1 MSCLRLL
8 IIPRRLASL
17 ETQVEDL
24 QATVAAAGDNM
35 RALREGQTRVEATLS
50 AAGLN
55 SPEAGSQVQ
64 QALDRANSA
73 AVQQGSIQSELRAA
87 ERGLQAVQEQ
97 MRAQE
102 RKLQVAA
109 AQQQPA
115 KVVVHC
121 NGSISGEEIVG
132 TLASHAGV
140 AKPSIRSA
148 IRLSSRGSAGARAPA
163 GDDSPAGSGSTG
175 QADGSRAGDGGR
187 QGGGSYAAAAVT
199 TRRAESDTRA
209 VRSTWLLEVASPA
222 VQRAILGQQCR
233 TSLHAAGVRLFV
245 ERPLTEAEQRQ
256 RKAQQP
262 RVRQLAAAGVRTRW
276 RGATLQQHV
285 GGAWADVLPGPPPSP
300 NRQQQQRQHQQ
311 QAAAGGGAA

>member
-1 MSCLRLL
+1 MG
-8 IIPRRLASL
+8 
-17 ETQVEDL
+17 
-24 QATVAAAGDNM
+24 AAAGDNM
-35 RALREGQTRVEATLS
+35 CALREGQTRVEATLS

-121 NGSISGEEIVG
+121 NGSISGEEVVG

-175 QADGSRAGDGGR
+175 QADGSRAG
-187 QGGGSYAAAAVT
+187 GSYAAAAAT

-300 NRQQQQRQHQQ
+300 NRQQQQQQRQQQQ